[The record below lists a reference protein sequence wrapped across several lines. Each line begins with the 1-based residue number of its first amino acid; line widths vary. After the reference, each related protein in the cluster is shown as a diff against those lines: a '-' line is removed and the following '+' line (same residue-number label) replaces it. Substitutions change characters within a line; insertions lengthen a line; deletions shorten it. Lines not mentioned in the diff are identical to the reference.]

1 MSITQAAIREIYSKI
16 VHTGTRHVDI
26 IRLAIK
32 AGMMEEFDEGF
43 LTSEGIFVDRYE
55 AARIALESGQIKYS
69 TEKLRSQD
77 LWPD

>member
-1 MSITQAAIREIYSKI
+1 MRIVSAAIQERNSKK

-26 IRLAIK
+26 IRLVIM

-43 LTSEGIFVDRYE
+43 LTSEGTFVDRYE
-55 AARIALESGQIKYS
+55 AARIALESGQIKRP

-77 LWPD
+77 LWPN